1 MRILLIQ
8 LKRIGDL
15 ILTAPAVRELR
26 ARLPQAELVLMVP
39 QNCAELAA
47 AMPVDQVLAYAPGP
61 RALACWAVAAA
72 GDWAVCYDFSGTD
85 RSAALTLLTRAPQRL
100 GYAAFASKMSLRR
113 HAYTELCD
121 ASVRELHTVDFH
133 RALLGLPTGGALP
146 AEALSLP
153 RPELGLPLRYAVVHP
168 GTAREEKFWPSERWA
183 EVIHSLV
190 VEHDLAVVVT
200 GTGTGLEAPHLLRL
214 HAALKVPVLDLT
226 GKLSLMET
234 GGVIAGAA
242 LALGVD
248 SMAMHFAS
256 LAAVPQVVLYGPT
269 NPYHWRPLQP
279 QAQVL
284 LPELTDPCTEFHPK
298 RKGLGMEG
306 IVVQTVLSAV
316 NRALG

>member
-15 ILTAPAVRELR
+15 ILTAPAVQELR
-26 ARLPQAELVLMVP
+26 AQLPEAELVLMVP
-39 QNCAELAA
+39 QSCAELAA
-47 AMPVDQVLAYAPGP
+47 AMPVDQVLAYEPGP

-72 GDWAVCYDFSGTD
+72 GEWDRCYDFSGTD
-85 RSAALTLLTRAPQRL
+85 RTAGLTLLTRAPLRV

-113 HAYTELCD
+113 HAYSELCD

-133 RALLGLPTGGALP
+133 RSLLGLPTGGALP
-146 AEALSLP
+146 AGAMSLA
-153 RPELGLPLRYAVVHP
+153 RPELGLPQRYAVVHP

-183 EVIHSLV
+183 EVIQSLV
-190 VEHDLAVVVT
+190 VDHQLPVVVT

-214 HAALKVPVLDLT
+214 HAALKVPVVNLT

-248 SMAMHFAS
+248 SMAMHFAA

-269 NPYHWRPLQP
+269 NPHHWRPLQAK
-279 QAQVL
+279 AQVL
-284 LPELTDPCTEFHPK
+284 LPELKEACTEFHPK
-298 RKGLGMEG
+298 RKGQGMEG
-306 IVVQTVLSAV
+306 IQVETVLAAV